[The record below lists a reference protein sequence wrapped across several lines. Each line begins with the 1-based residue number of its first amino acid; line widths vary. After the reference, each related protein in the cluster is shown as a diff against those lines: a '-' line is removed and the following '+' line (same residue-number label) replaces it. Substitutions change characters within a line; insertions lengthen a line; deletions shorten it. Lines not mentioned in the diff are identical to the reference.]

1 MESENCLFFGVFFF
15 FLIKNSTEKVILL
28 GEGVVSHIIIRI
40 ICLTLEEGLLI
51 TVDLYAVLMCI
62 SQRMDRVQTFGLGKT
77 EVD

>member
-1 MESENCLFFGVFFF
+1 MESENCLFFGGFFF

-51 TVDLYAVLMCI
+51 TVDL
-62 SQRMDRVQTFGLGKT
+62 
-77 EVD
+77 